1 MPILRDDQCY
11 QVVAEVDIEPV
22 LAVWDRLPFFTAN
35 VSGSSDNPN
44 SYMCD
49 VVVRT
54 EFPPE
59 LQSLMTKLGL
69 GGTVGRAVLR
79 RLAPRQSIPVHTDT
93 WMPKEVN
100 WRRFQVPL
108 ISHPD
113 IIMRWPDDG
122 QQVYLEPGFAYEVRY
137 DRPHEVVHGA
147 DVPRTHLQI
156 DQVNATI

>member
-35 VSGSSDNPN
+35 VSGSASNPN

-49 VVVRT
+49 VVLSS
-54 EFPPE
+54 EFTPE
-59 LQSLMTKLGL
+59 LHDLIDKLGL
-69 GGTVGRAVLR
+69 GGSLARAVLR
-79 RLAPRQSIPVHTDT
+79 RLAPHQSIPPHIDT
-93 WMPKEVN
+93 WMPAETN

-108 ISHPD
+108 ISHPSV
-113 IIMRWPDDG
+113 IMRWPDDG

-137 DRPHEVVHGA
+137 DRTHEVAHGA
-147 DVPRTHLQI
+147 DIERTHLQI
-156 DQVNATI
+156 DQVDATI